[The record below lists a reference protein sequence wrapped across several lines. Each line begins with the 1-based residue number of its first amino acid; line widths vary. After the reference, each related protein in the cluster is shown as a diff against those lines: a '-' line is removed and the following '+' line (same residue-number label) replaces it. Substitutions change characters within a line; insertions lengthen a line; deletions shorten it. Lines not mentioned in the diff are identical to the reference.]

1 MEKKFY
7 YYTIMTTGRT
17 GSDYLQ
23 CCLDSVPGLITLTG
37 KTFFKKFFLESK
49 FHIIKNN
56 KKKVIN
62 KFLKSYSNLF
72 DNDILENKKI
82 NIDKFKFRKKFL
94 KNVQKINLDEKN
106 FIYNIFVAFEE
117 STRNNMNKIKSIVNH
132 SHSLE
137 ETKYFLKLFPKSK
150 LIVTI
155 RDPLENLR
163 SGIVNWKK
171 FTNDNLNKSH
181 NYFYTCR
188 ILRDLQFS
196 EKVKNDKIYVKLES
210 SFKISE
216 KKKILKFLNLD
227 YSKKINTATYNGIPW
242 IGDKLSQTRTTDGS
256 FNKNILQK
264 KAQEFFN
271 KKDLF
276 LLKYFYRSY
285 QKFGYHKNKYNFK
298 DTFKFKILTFFPL
311 SYELKEVTRYPFKIS
326 NYYFIAKRIY
336 KFLKE

>member
-1 MEKKFY
+1 
-7 YYTIMTTGRT
+7 
-17 GSDYLQ
+17 
-23 CCLDSVPGLITLTG
+23 
-37 KTFFKKFFLESK
+37 
-49 FHIIKNN
+49 
-56 KKKVIN
+56 
-62 KFLKSYSNLF
+62 
-72 DNDILENKKI
+72 
-82 NIDKFKFRKKFL
+82 
-94 KNVQKINLDEKN
+94 
-106 FIYNIFVAFEE
+106 
-117 STRNNMNKIKSIVNH
+117 MNKIKSIVNH

-216 KKKILKFLNLD
+216 KKKKILKFLNLD

-242 IGDKLSQTRTTDGS
+242 IGDKLSQTRTNDGS

-271 KKDLF
+271 KKRF
-276 LLKYFYRSY
+276 VS
-285 QKFGYHKNKYNFK
+285 
-298 DTFKFKILTFFPL
+298 FKIFL
-311 SYELKEVTRYPFKIS
+311 SKLSKIWIS
-326 NYYFIAKRIY
+326 
-336 KFLKE
+336 

>member
-37 KTFFKKFFLESK
+37 QTYFKNFFSKSK
-49 FHIIKNN
+49 FHLIKNN

-62 KFLKSYSNLF
+62 KFLISYKGLF

-82 NIDKFKFRKKFL
+82 NINKIRFKKKFL
-94 KNVQKINLDEKN
+94 KNVQKVDLNEKN
-106 FIYNIFVAFEE
+106 FINNIFIAFEE
-117 STRNNMNKIKSIVNH
+117 STRNNLSKVKSIVNH

-137 ETKYFLKLFPKSK
+137 ETEYFLKLFPKAK
-150 LIVTI
+150 LIVTV

-171 FTNDNLNKSH
+171 FTNNNLNRSH
-181 NYFYTCR
+181 NYFYTYR
-188 ILRDLQFS
+188 ILRDLKFS
-196 EKVKNDKIYVKLES
+196 EKIKNKKFYVKLEN
-210 SFKISE
+210 SFKLTE
-216 KKKILKFLNLD
+216 KKKILKFLNLN

-242 IGDKLSQTRTTDGS
+242 IGDKLSQTRTNDGS
-256 FNKNILQK
+256 FNKNILNK
-264 KAQEFFN
+264 KAHEFFT

-285 QKFGYHKNKYNFK
+285 QKFGYHKNK
-298 DTFKFKILTFFPL
+298 FKFIDTLKFKVLTFFPL

>member
-1 MEKKFY
+1 MK
-7 YYTIMTTGRT
+7 
-17 GSDYLQ
+17 
-23 CCLDSVPGLITLTG
+23 
-37 KTFFKKFFLESK
+37 
-49 FHIIKNN
+49 
-56 KKKVIN
+56 
-62 KFLKSYSNLF
+62 
-72 DNDILENKKI
+72 
-82 NIDKFKFRKKFL
+82 
-94 KNVQKINLDEKN
+94 
-106 FIYNIFVAFEE
+106 
-117 STRNNMNKIKSIVNH
+117 
-132 SHSLE
+132 
-137 ETKYFLKLFPKSK
+137 
-150 LIVTI
+150 
-155 RDPLENLR
+155 
-163 SGIVNWKK
+163 
-171 FTNDNLNKSH
+171 
-181 NYFYTCR
+181 
-188 ILRDLQFS
+188 
-196 EKVKNDKIYVKLES
+196 
-210 SFKISE
+210 

>member
-1 MEKKFY
+1 MKQKINYF
-7 YYTIMTTGRT
+7 TIMTTGRT

-23 CCLDSVPGLITLTG
+23 CCIDGVPGVITLTG
-37 KTFFKKFFLESK
+37 QTYFKKFFTK
-49 FHIIKNN
+49 FDFNLKNKN
-56 KKKVIN
+56 KEILIN
-62 KFLKSYSNLF
+62 TFLRDYKNLF
-72 DNDILENKKI
+72 ESDILENKII
-82 NIDKFKFRKKFL
+82 NIKKSKFKKNFL
-94 KNVQKINLDEKN
+94 KNVKDIVLNEKN
-106 FIYNIFVAFEE
+106 FIENIFIAFEQT
-117 STRNNMNKIKSIVNH
+117 TRNKFKSIKSIVNH

-137 ETKYFLKLFPKSK
+137 ETEYFLKLYPKAK
-150 LIVTI
+150 LIITI

-163 SGIVNWKK
+163 SGIMNWKK
-171 FTNDNLNKSH
+171 FTNDNLNKNHS
-181 NYFYTCR
+181 YFYTYR

-210 SFKISE
+210 SFKLNE
-216 KKKILKFLNLD
+216 KKKILKFLDLN
-227 YSKKINTATYNGIPW
+227 YSKKINLATCNGIPW

-264 KAQEFFN
+264 KAQEIFN

-285 QKFGYHKNKYNFK
+285 QKFGYHKNKYNFI
-298 DTFKFKILTFFPL
+298 DMFKFKILTFSLL
-311 SYELKEVTRYPFKIS
+311 SYELKEVIRYPFKIS

>member
-1 MEKKFY
+1 
-7 YYTIMTTGRT
+7 MTTGRT

-117 STRNNMNKIKSIVNH
+117 STRNNLNKIKSIVNH

-196 EKVKNDKIYVKLES
+196 EKIKNDKIYVKLES

-271 KKDLF
+271 KK
-276 LLKYFYRSY
+276 
-285 QKFGYHKNKYNFK
+285 
-298 DTFKFKILTFFPL
+298 ICFF
-311 SYELKEVTRYPFKIS
+311 
-326 NYYFIAKRIY
+326 
-336 KFLKE
+336 